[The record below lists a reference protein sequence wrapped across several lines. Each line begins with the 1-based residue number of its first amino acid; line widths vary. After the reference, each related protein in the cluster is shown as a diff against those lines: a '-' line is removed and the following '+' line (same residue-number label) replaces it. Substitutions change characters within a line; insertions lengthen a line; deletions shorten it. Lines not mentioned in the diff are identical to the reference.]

1 MYDICAVQYPVRDLF
16 FECAPTA
23 MFLYMIMK
31 GPREQE
37 ISETLTIISTLSVVY
52 FFEENRLFLCTYCI
66 LIRASLG
73 NYPVTFLAQSTV
85 HMFIVAR

>member
-1 MYDICAVQYPVRDLF
+1 
-16 FECAPTA
+16 

-52 FFEENRLFLCTYCI
+52 HFEENRLLLCTYCM

>member
-1 MYDICAVQYPVRDLF
+1 
-16 FECAPTA
+16 

-37 ISETLTIISTLSVVY
+37 ISETLAIISTLSVVY
-52 FFEENRLFLCTYCI
+52 HFEENGLLLCTYCM

>member
-1 MYDICAVQYPVRDLF
+1 MNDICAVQYPARDLF

-37 ISETLTIISTLSVVY
+37 ISEFL
-52 FFEENRLFLCTYCI
+52 NRLLLCTYCM